1 MDQVSGTNFYIYQ
14 DKDDFSFGID
24 AVLLS
29 DFTKAKKNHID
40 LCTGNGIVALRLAY
54 LYKDASIVGADID
67 HKAIELFNKSISI
80 NKLDERVT
88 AMEMDIRE
96 VEKHFKKNAFD
107 SLSVNPPYLNP
118 KDNIASGDYKR
129 QELLLNLDDIARA
142 ASYLLKPYSKIY
154 MVHRPARLVDIILN
168 FKNHGINLRRLRAVK
183 PFAEKKANMILLEL
197 EKSEKEGFDYMNEL
211 VVYNADG
218 TYTEEV
224 KEIYYGDK

>member
-29 DFTKAKKNHID
+29 DFTRAKKNHID

-67 HKAIELFNKSISI
+67 HKAIELFKKSISI

-96 VEKHFKKNAFD
+96 VEKHFKKNSFD

-154 MVHRPARLVDIILN
+154 MVHRPARLVDIILS

-197 EKSEKEGFDYMNEL
+197 EKSDKMGFDYMNEL
-211 VVYNADG
+211 VVYKADG

>member
-67 HKAIELFNKSISI
+67 HKAIELFKKSISI
-80 NKLDERVT
+80 NNLDERVT

-96 VEKHFKKNAFD
+96 VEKYFKKNAFD

-154 MVHRPARLVDIILN
+154 MVHRPARLVDIILS

-211 VVYNADG
+211 VVYKADG

>member
-197 EKSEKEGFDYMNEL
+197 EKSEKVGFDYMNEL

-224 KEIYYGDK
+224 KEIYYGHE

>member
-54 LYKDASIVGADID
+54 LYKDVSIVGADID

-88 AMEMDIRE
+88 AMEVDIRE
-96 VEKHFKKNAFD
+96 VEKHFKKNSFD

-154 MVHRPARLVDIILN
+154 MVHRPARLVDIILS

-197 EKSEKEGFDYMNEL
+197 EKSEKVGFDYMNEL
-211 VVYNADG
+211 VVYKVDG

-224 KEIYYGDK
+224 KEIYNGAQ

>member
-29 DFTKAKKNHID
+29 DFAKAKKNHID

-54 LYKDASIVGADID
+54 LYKDVSIVGADID
-67 HKAIELFNKSISI
+67 HKAIELFKKSISI

-197 EKSEKEGFDYMNEL
+197 EKSEKMGFDYMNEL

-218 TYTEEV
+218 TYTEEI
-224 KEIYYGDK
+224 KEIYNGDK

>member
-29 DFTKAKKNHID
+29 DFAKAKKNHID

-54 LYKDASIVGADID
+54 IYGDANIVGADID
-67 HKAIELFNKSISI
+67 HKAIELFKKSISI
-80 NKLDERVT
+80 NKLEERLM

-154 MVHRPARLVDIILN
+154 MVHRPARLVDIILS

-183 PFAEKKANMILLEL
+183 PFAEKKANMILIEL
-197 EKSEKEGFDYMNEL
+197 EKSEKMGFDYMNEL

-224 KEIYYGDK
+224 KEIYNGAE

>member
-29 DFTKAKKNHID
+29 DFAKAKKNHID

-67 HKAIELFNKSISI
+67 HKAIELFKKSIAI
-80 NKLDERVT
+80 NKLDERLM

-96 VEKHFKKNAFD
+96 VEKHFKKNVFD
-107 SLSVNPPYLNP
+107 SLTVNPPYLNP

-142 ASYLLKPYSKIY
+142 ASYLLKPYSN

-197 EKSEKEGFDYMNEL
+197 EKSEKVGFDYINEL
-211 VVYNADG
+211 VVYKADG

-224 KEIYYGDK
+224 KEIYNGAQ

>member
-54 LYKDASIVGADID
+54 LYKDVSIVGADID

-80 NKLDERVT
+80 NKLDERLT

-154 MVHRPARLVDIILN
+154 MVHRPARLVDIILS

-211 VVYNADG
+211 VVYKADG

>member
-29 DFTKAKKNHID
+29 DFAKAKKNHID

-67 HKAIELFNKSISI
+67 HKAIELFKKSISI

-224 KEIYYGDK
+224 KEIYNGAQ